1 MLSSEYLLMLRKF
14 LRSIRRLGVDFRRE
28 IKSRNYLKSLSA
40 EFIPDG
46 SEAHLLV
53 VKKAIYA
60 RVAKVCIETFCFH
73 NRFTRVDVHTDAATY
88 EVVKKCLRN
97 LIKSQRVRVFIDQTE
112 ELTWQEQK
120 INLICKISGS
130 RSIFMDADLKWNS
143 SLPVVNGLTLFVNE
157 FSLDEHLEF
166 NEFLTSAFTSQQK
179 FGSMKNTSFL
189 AWDGFEISSAQRI
202 SLANIY
208 DKIKAESEK
217 NPELSNKLDTIRI
230 AEQLA
235 LSIWTE
241 RIFPGQIHFLKESDG
256 FRDGS
261 FVESSYFGATGS
273 HF

>member
-1 MLSSEYLLMLRKF
+1 M
-14 LRSIRRLGVDFRRE
+14 DFRRE
-28 IKSRNYLKSLSA
+28 IRSRIYTQALSD

-53 VKKAIYA
+53 VKNAIYA
-60 RVAKVCIETFCFH
+60 RVVKVCVETFCFH
-73 NRFTRVDVHTDAATY
+73 NRFTRVYIHTDAATD
-88 EVVKKCLRN
+88 EAVKKCLKK
-97 LIKSQRVRVFIDQTE
+97 LIQTE
-112 ELTWQEQK
+112 ELTWQEHK
-120 INLICKISGS
+120 LNLICNISGTK
-130 RSIFMDADLKWNS
+130 SIFMDADLKWNS
-143 SLPVVNGLTLFVNE
+143 SLPVINGLTLFVNE
-157 FSLDEHLEF
+157 FSLDEHPEF
-166 NEFLTSAFTSQQK
+166 NEFLTSAISGQYK

-189 AWDGFEISSAQRI
+189 AWNGIEISSSERT
-202 SLANIY
+202 SLLNIY

-217 NPELSNKLDTIRI
+217 YPELSNKLDSIRI